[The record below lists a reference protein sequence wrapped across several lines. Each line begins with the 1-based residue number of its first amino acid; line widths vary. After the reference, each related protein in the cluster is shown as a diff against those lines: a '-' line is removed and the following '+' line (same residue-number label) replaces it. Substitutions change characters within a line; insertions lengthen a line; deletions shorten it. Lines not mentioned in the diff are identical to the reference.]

1 MTPAVWK
8 KLSFHHF
15 MVFQAREV
23 FIADKQS
30 GRADRASSHLG
41 GQHLQRGRRGSPP
54 FLILKRLVSPGFLV
68 VNVASQM
75 PAAPVGIKLC
85 EAGSLQ
91 LRDPLPPGQ
100 ACMSPERWGRGLL
113 AGAEVELWSWAGQP
127 PDTAGPRPGPQG
139 GARGRPPGGQ
149 KPEASASGCV
159 CP

>member
-1 MTPAVWK
+1 
-8 KLSFHHF
+8 
-15 MVFQAREV
+15 MVLQAREV
-23 FIADKQS
+23 FLLTSNQGEQTEPRLTSAASTSS
-30 GRADRASSHLG
+30 GAGEDPPLSH
-41 GQHLQRGRRGSPP
+41 PEETCE
-54 FLILKRLVSPGFLV
+54 PGLLV

-75 PAAPVGIKLC
+75 PAAPLGIKLC
-85 EAGSLQ
+85 EVGSLQ

-100 ACMSPERWGRGLL
+100 ACMSPERRGRGLL